1 MHPDAKATT
10 RPLSLSPKAQSY
22 NQAEPCRAKE
32 KPTAAAPRP
41 SSWPEKVKRL
51 HFLTKT
57 HTTTQP
63 HSLLFPLLSFL
74 RIVKIIKF
82 YAWELAIEDKVKE
95 LRDKDVHGT
104 KKPSLGLSCVYQYAN
119 VSFEELVLQL
129 RYKLWNV
136 AGLLKQKAQRF

>member
-1 MHPDAKATT
+1 MKRLALPHSHSHNLTHFFF
-10 RPLSLSPKAQSY
+10 PLS
-22 NQAEPCRAKE
+22 
-32 KPTAAAPRP
+32 
-41 SSWPEKVKRL
+41 SSS
-51 HFLTKT
+51 
-57 HTTTQP
+57 
-63 HSLLFPLLSFL
+63 SLIL

-95 LRDKDVHGT
+95 LRDKDIHGT